1 MISINVTPTVPQPP
15 EGSVSSAVVNDKI
28 DKKIESFKTETF
40 DAPLVTAPV
49 GDEVIPVKRPDES
62 FGTIQINQ
70 LGSGTSTGSII
81 EATYDEL
88 VSLADSGKL
97 IPGQKYRMIDYET
110 AIEKD
115 GIRSAGHPFDL
126 IVTASSKTTLNKKCS
141 AAHSIRDIDGYF
153 LNSDLSSWEIYYTL
167 DSSLYSHVPMKGKGV
182 VLDLFGGEEYSM
194 YYLTLMC
201 KQQSDGTF
209 LWSGMLNAKDI
220 AGVTLRMEIIT
231 SDETFDS
238 VISGTMCVLEENMC
252 ETVDSSMIGEIPIVK
267 EFNNDVGGKGYI
279 YRLTDEFNNSC
290 PYDFKNVQYLVSLKD
305 TSYGRM
311 DETNLS
317 NGWQFNYTNEPDA
330 SDQWVYTFNRQDFK
344 HEYHDVSLNY
354 DQGYLT
360 CTNNYMYD
368 SDQLPKNII
377 LTSDEVA
384 VRGSDGAPEAER
396 VMNNNYFGDMCVNNI
411 FNICSDTTF
420 KMSAYNYGTRFMN
433 NTLENVVACVFGT
446 LTSYSLT
453 NNNSFYSCDT
463 CTFIDCENNQIK
475 YTYDFKTSYFRDNI
489 VDTIRDVYG
498 IKFEGCHIKNLTNV
512 KNDKVHFYMI
522 NCTLNI
528 KYATINNLYKYETFI
543 YDSNINGQYCDLQIY
558 NSNNSTNRYNLDV
571 ILCGSNSKR
580 INHSFKDD
588 TGLKYIKDYRT
599 YVRAK
604 TDGTVY
610 EYTDLDL
617 FNQGGSSAVVEALN
631 TEI

>member
-70 LGSGTSTGSII
+70 LGSGTSTGSLI

-110 AIEKD
+110 VIEGD

-126 IVTASSKTTLNKKCS
+126 IVTASSETTLNKKCS

-167 DSSLYSHVPMKGKGV
+167 DSSLYSHVPIKGKGAV
-182 VLDLFGGEEYSM
+182 VDLLGVGEEYPM
-194 YYLTLMC
+194 YLITLMC
-201 KQQSDGTF
+201 KPQSDGTF
-209 LWSGMLNAKDI
+209 LWSGVLNAKDI
-220 AGVTLRMEIIT
+220 MGVTVILNVIT
-231 SDETFDS
+231 SDETLDS
-238 VISGTMCVLEENMC
+238 AISGTLCVVEEDMC

-267 EFNNDVGGKGYI
+267 EFNNEVGGTGYI

-290 PYDFKNVQYLVSLKD
+290 PYDFKNVQYLVSLKNI
-305 TSYGRM
+305 SYGWS
-311 DETNLS
+311 DKTNLN
-317 NGWQFNYTNEPDA
+317 NGWKFNYTNDTDA
-330 SDQWVYTFNRQDFK
+330 SDQWVYTFNRQDYE

-354 DQGYLT
+354 NQGDLT
-360 CTNNYMYD
+360 CINNYMSD
-368 SDQLPKNII
+368 SAQLPKNII
-377 LTSDEVA
+377 LTSDQVA
-384 VRGSDGAPEAER
+384 ARGSDGEPEAER
-396 VMNNNYFGDMCVNNI
+396 VMNNNYFGHMCLNNI
-411 FNICSDTTF
+411 FNVCSDTTF
-420 KMSAYNYGTRFMN
+420 KEMCVYNYGNYFMD
-433 NTLENVVACVFGT
+433 NTLKEVVFCTFGN
-446 LTSYSLT
+446 LYTSSVSK
-453 NNNSFYSCDT
+453 NNSFYTCDT
-463 CTFIDCENNQIK
+463 CAITYCVNNQIK
-475 YTYDFKTSYFRDNI
+475 HAYNFKTAHFSDNV
-489 VDTIRDVYG
+489 VDSIRDVYG
-498 IKFEGCHIKNLTNV
+498 FNFVECHIKNLTSV
-512 KNDKVHFYMI
+512 KNDVGTVYI
-522 NCTLNI
+522 ENCTLNI
-528 KYATINNLYKYETFI
+528 KYATINESYRSIFN
-543 YDSNINGQYCDLQIY
+543 SNIKGQYCNLHLTSTVNNLEAMLIG
-558 NSNNSTNRYNLDV
+558 NNSTY
-571 ILCGSNSKR
+571 
-580 INHSFKDD
+580 INHTFRDD
-588 TGLKYIKDYRT
+588 TGSKYTGYYKT
-599 YVRAK
+599 YAITMK
-604 TDGTVY
+604 DGTVC